1 MKKLL
6 VYCPL
11 LLFIMCIFTGCG
23 AIEAK
28 STSVSIIYGITAT
41 LSLVLL
47 LAYCYLVYQKD
58 IWFLLLF
65 SSVLVVNAGYF
76 CLSISTVLEE
86 ALLANRISYLGSVFL
101 PMAMLFI
108 ILDILKIRFP
118 RWTSFLLFIIA
129 IAIFFIAASP
139 GYLTIYYKEVS
150 LQTVNGITFLE
161 KVYGPWHSI
170 YLFYLLGYFSVMV
183 FIIVR
188 AIHNKNISSAR
199 HSAFFAI
206 AVFINI
212 GVWLIEQLVS
222 INFEML
228 SVSYIVTELFLLG
241 LNVMMTE
248 NESLKTMIIS
258 NSSDNKDSSTEN
270 CQESEENNTEDVISE
285 IQKQLLL
292 NLERLTKTERLIF
305 DFYLNGL
312 STKEIMGQLNIT
324 ENTLKF
330 HNKNLYSKLNVSSRR
345 QLIEIYRNL

>member
-6 VYCPL
+6 TYFPL
-11 LLFIMCIFTGCG
+11 LLFMICAFTGCG
-23 AIEAK
+23 SIGAK
-28 STSVSIIYGITAT
+28 TTNISIIYGATAI
-41 LSLVLL
+41 LSLLL
-47 LAYCYLVYQKD
+47 LTAYCYLIYQKD

-65 SSVLVVNAGYF
+65 SSVLIVNVGYF

-101 PMAMLFI
+101 PLAMLFI

-118 RWTSFLLFIIA
+118 KWASLLLFIVA
-129 IAIFFIAASP
+129 IVIFFIAASP

-150 LQTVNGITFLE
+150 LQTINGITSLE

-170 YLFYLLGYFSVMV
+170 YLFYLLTYFSVMV

-188 AIHNKNISSAR
+188 AIHNKNISSIR
-199 HSAFFAI
+199 HSAIFAI

-212 GVWLIEQLVS
+212 GVWLIEQLISV
-222 INFEML
+222 NFEML
-228 SVSYIVTELFLLG
+228 SISYIVTEIFLLS

-248 NESLKTMIIS
+248 NENLKTMTIS
-258 NSSDNKDSSTEN
+258 DSSDHKDSSTEN
-270 CQESEENNTEDVISE
+270 CQESEENNTEDVMDE

-292 NLERLTKTERLIF
+292 NLEKLTKTERLIF
-305 DFYLNGL
+305 DFYINGL
-312 STKEIMGQLNIT
+312 STKEIMEQLNIT

-330 HNKNLYSKLNVSSRR
+330 HNKNLYSKLNVSSRK
-345 QLIEIYRNL
+345 QLAEIYCKR